1 MCSMMSL
8 SPYYSS
14 CFNFSAFSACQQ
26 QTLVLLAICA
36 EISAFVFLIIC
47 YVPAIKYTGR
57 SKRMSIGAKRQS
69 VNWSLREFIRTDRKH
84 LCTVC
89 IENCAIVPSYIIRS
103 RSNAL
108 LCGYNHQE
116 LFSKRIHS
124 NANRPLMHI
133 HYLKEPN
140 TIYLYINV
148 TFAFFFV
155 PWTTTYLWCILVTCM
170 RSINE
175 KCT

>member
-116 LFSKRIHS
+116 LLIQKEFIRTRTGRWCTSITWKNQIRYIYISMSHS
-124 NANRPLMHI
+124 RSSSFHEQRHI
-133 HYLKEPN
+133 CDAYL
-140 TIYLYINV
+140 
-148 TFAFFFV
+148 
-155 PWTTTYLWCILVTCM
+155 
-170 RSINE
+170 
-175 KCT
+175 